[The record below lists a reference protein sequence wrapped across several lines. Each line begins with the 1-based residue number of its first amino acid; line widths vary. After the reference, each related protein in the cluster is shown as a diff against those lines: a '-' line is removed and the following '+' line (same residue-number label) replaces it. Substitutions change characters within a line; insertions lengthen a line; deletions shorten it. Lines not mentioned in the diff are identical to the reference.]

1 MEKEYDVK
9 NKIISIEDDM
19 GNTLMALEID
29 EQGKII
35 NMNNCEVAD
44 VDEDNIFNTEKEL
57 YRIQII

>member
-1 MEKEYDVK
+1 MKKEYDVK